1 MELQWP
7 DFCCIDVPFYI
18 VVGSTPGA
26 PIENPGDSEG
36 TVTLSIRK
44 GDCIHN
50 YCMIVLCRQS

>member
-1 MELQWP
+1 MELQWR

-36 TVTLSIRK
+36 TVTLRESRTS
-44 GDCIHN
+44 
-50 YCMIVLCRQS
+50 MVSL